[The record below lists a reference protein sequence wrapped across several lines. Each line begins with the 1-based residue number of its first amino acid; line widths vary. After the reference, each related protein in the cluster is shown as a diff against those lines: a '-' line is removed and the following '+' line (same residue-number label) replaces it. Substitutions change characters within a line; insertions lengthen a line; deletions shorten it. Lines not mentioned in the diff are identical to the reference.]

1 MAPATAAGSGS
12 GRASSGALLA
22 VRPALEG
29 LPELEAG
36 EATNRHVDPK
46 AYDRLPHD
54 VADRPV
60 ALLDERLLEQ
70 TLFLVEALDLP
81 LDDALDHLLGLA
93 LLARLRG
100 VDLPLGR
107 ELGRRDVLAPD
118 VARRGRRHLQ
128 RQVVHEPLELGR
140 LGDEVG
146 LAVHLDED
154 ADLPARV
161 DVGADRTVGGCAR
174 RLLRRLGEPALAQQT
189 ERALEVA
196 AALRKRLLAVEEAG
210 AGALAQVLDEL
221 EAHGCGPSTA
231 SAGASTGTVPAPSP
245 GSCPAP
251 RWRSSQRLRP
261 STTAPAIAPPNR
273 RRDRNAE
280 LVRLADRDL
289 LLRGVDHE
297 ERVGE
302 LAQPPDAAERGE
314 QLVALAAEALRLLL
328 RDRLRDLRV
337 LEHLVEF
344 LQALDRLLDR
354 LEVGEGAAEP
364 ARVHVERP
372 AALGLLADHV
382 LRLLLG
388 ADEEHLPALGRQ
400 VANEVVGFPEHLH
413 RLLEVD
419 DVDAVARAEDVRLHL
434 RVPAAGLVPEV
445 HAGLEQ
451 VLHGDVGHG
460 RCSRIGPPFTR
471 E

>member
-70 TLFLVEALDLP
+70 TLILVEALDLP

-107 ELGRRDVLAPD
+107 RDVFAAD

-128 RQVVHEPLELGR
+128 RQVVHELLELGC

-161 DVGADRTVGGCAR
+161 DVGTDRTVGGRAH
-174 RLLRRLGEPALAQQT
+174 RLLRRLGEPPLAQQP

-196 AALRKRLLAVEEAG
+196 AALRKRLLAVEQAG

-221 EAHGCGPSTA
+221 EAHGCDPSTA
-231 SAGASTGTVPAPSP
+231 SAGASTAGAVPAPSV
-245 GSCPAP
+245 GSWPAP

-261 STTAPAIAPPNR
+261 SITASAIAAQNR
-273 RRDRNAE
+273 RM
-280 LVRLADRDL
+280 
-289 LLRGVDHE
+289 
-297 ERVGE
+297 
-302 LAQPPDAAERGE
+302 
-314 QLVALAAEALRLLL
+314 
-328 RDRLRDLRV
+328 
-337 LEHLVEF
+337 
-344 LQALDRLLDR
+344 
-354 LEVGEGAAEP
+354 
-364 ARVHVERP
+364 ARI
-372 AALGLLADHV
+372 ASS
-382 LRLLLG
+382 
-388 ADEEHLPALGRQ
+388 LPGIL
-400 VANEVVGFPEHLH
+400 
-413 RLLEVD
+413 
-419 DVDAVARAEDVRLHL
+419 
-434 RVPAAGLVPEV
+434 
-445 HAGLEQ
+445 
-451 VLHGDVGHG
+451 
-460 RCSRIGPPFTR
+460 
-471 E
+471 

>member
-70 TLFLVEALDLP
+70 
-81 LDDALDHLLGLA
+81 LLGLA

-174 RLLRRLGEPALAQQT
+174 RLLRRLGEPALAQQP

-261 STTAPAIAPPNR
+261 SITASAIAAQNR
-273 RRDRNAE
+273 RM
-280 LVRLADRDL
+280 
-289 LLRGVDHE
+289 
-297 ERVGE
+297 
-302 LAQPPDAAERGE
+302 
-314 QLVALAAEALRLLL
+314 
-328 RDRLRDLRV
+328 
-337 LEHLVEF
+337 
-344 LQALDRLLDR
+344 
-354 LEVGEGAAEP
+354 
-364 ARVHVERP
+364 ARI
-372 AALGLLADHV
+372 ASS
-382 LRLLLG
+382 
-388 ADEEHLPALGRQ
+388 LPGIL
-400 VANEVVGFPEHLH
+400 
-413 RLLEVD
+413 
-419 DVDAVARAEDVRLHL
+419 
-434 RVPAAGLVPEV
+434 
-445 HAGLEQ
+445 
-451 VLHGDVGHG
+451 
-460 RCSRIGPPFTR
+460 
-471 E
+471 

>member
-107 ELGRRDVLAPD
+107 RDVLAPD

-174 RLLRRLGEPALAQQT
+174 RLLRRLGEPALAQQP

-261 STTAPAIAPPNR
+261 SITASAIAAQNR
-273 RRDRNAE
+273 RM
-280 LVRLADRDL
+280 
-289 LLRGVDHE
+289 
-297 ERVGE
+297 
-302 LAQPPDAAERGE
+302 
-314 QLVALAAEALRLLL
+314 
-328 RDRLRDLRV
+328 
-337 LEHLVEF
+337 
-344 LQALDRLLDR
+344 
-354 LEVGEGAAEP
+354 
-364 ARVHVERP
+364 ARI
-372 AALGLLADHV
+372 ASS
-382 LRLLLG
+382 
-388 ADEEHLPALGRQ
+388 LPGIL
-400 VANEVVGFPEHLH
+400 
-413 RLLEVD
+413 
-419 DVDAVARAEDVRLHL
+419 
-434 RVPAAGLVPEV
+434 
-445 HAGLEQ
+445 
-451 VLHGDVGHG
+451 
-460 RCSRIGPPFTR
+460 
-471 E
+471 